1 MPTPRGNAP
10 YRPSSQ
16 ASSRS
21 RRSSAGGD
29 DRKIDDREDRNDN
42 DNHSIS
48 NRSHTSRRSQRG
60 RQSSVA
66 EDDDDVDNR
75 SNHSN
80 HSRYASSHDSRRSG
94 YEDDED
100 GDGRRGAP
108 GDSSSVPV
116 ETLVEHLLAARR
128 ALGTIS
134 QVLRSNELATE
145 ARQLYTSAMVETAQT
160 GFLRNGIRQ
169 QAAILL
175 QIRRGMSK
183 AYDAGRRDFRMLI
196 RTLDAANG
204 QLEHTMEILRATTVA
219 AVFRPA
225 GEAPR
230 NLLDFVDEAGV
241 EALRDAIKQSIA
253 ELQAAQTSFDGDLL
267 RFDTDLRSL
276 NKAMAAAP
284 APPPPLPLEPEDG
297 DGMSSHHHRNDNND
311 NDDEPTESPYPVPH
325 LLATLTQRSHR
336 MARNLASLTRHFDLC
351 VTAVRTTVG
360 GLEMARWKAAMSSGS
375 GQQQQ
380 DQNPVSISGVI
391 AEQEGNNNNN
401 NNAGGEGD
409 ALEPVSSQERAEM
422 IQVVLQDAAEVDDVV
437 ADMAADLHEA
447 EAAFAAVHAHAEA
460 THAASVAT
468 NNALV
473 VLEDIGSR
481 LRSYAAAEAEFADR
495 WANERAVVADRLVD
509 MDELRAFYE
518 GYANA
523 YDTLI
528 LEAERRRTV
537 EAKIQTVWRKARDAV
552 ERLVEADRGER
563 ANFRQEVGEFLPT
576 DLWQDMDRP
585 PKGVELFASMLEV
598 QQRQASGG
606 GGGGGD
612 AAMAAS
618 TASRRGTTKT
628 APPRKRSPRND
639 DEVDGG
645 SVSNSLLGETGTDPG
660 GSSRGVGGSS
670 TRTVLGR

>member
-1 MPTPRGNAP
+1 MPGRRGNVP
-10 YRPSSQ
+10 YRPPSQ

-21 RRSSAGGD
+21 RRSDRRNSSVGGD
-29 DRKIDDREDRNDN
+29 DAN
-42 DNHSIS
+42 DNHSYRS
-48 NRSHTSRRSQRG
+48 HRSHT
-60 RQSSVA
+60 
-66 EDDDDVDNR
+66 DDDAD
-75 SNHSN
+75 N
-80 HSRYASSHDSRRSG
+80 HSRYASSHDSRHSRYDDGTRPGTGASVGSG
-94 YEDDED
+94 
-100 GDGRRGAP
+100 GA
-108 GDSSSVPV
+108 SSTSVVPV

-145 ARQLYTSAMVETAQT
+145 ARQLYTGAMTEAART

-175 QIRRGMSK
+175 QIRRGMSR

-196 RTLDAANG
+196 RTLDAANE

-230 NLLDFVDEAGV
+230 TLLDFVDEAGV

-267 RFDTDLRSL
+267 RFDTDLRAL

-284 APPPPLPLEPEDG
+284 PPPPPLPLVPEDG
-297 DGMSSHHHRNDNND
+297 DSSREMGREDENDG
-311 NDDEPTESPYPVPH
+311 DEPAASPYPVPH

-336 MARNLASLTRHFDLC
+336 MATNLTSLTRHFDLC
-351 VTAVRTTVG
+351 VTAVKTTEG
-360 GLEMARWKAAMSSGS
+360 GLEMARWKAAAGS
-375 GQQQQ
+375 GPPQQ
-380 DQNPVSISGVI
+380 DPVSISGMI
-391 AEQEGNNNNN
+391 AEHEGRGNHDSGD
-401 NNAGGEGD
+401 GGGD
-409 ALEPVSSQERAEM
+409 GAEADKDAHALQPVSPEERAEM
-422 IQVVLQDAAEVDDVV
+422 IQVVLQDAAEVDEVV
-437 ADMAADLHEA
+437 ADMAADLHAA

-460 THAASVAT
+460 THASSVAT
-468 NNALV
+468 GQALA
-473 VLEDIGSR
+473 VLHDIGSR
-481 LRSYAAAEAEFADR
+481 LRSYAAAESEFAAR
-495 WANERAVVADRLVD
+495 WANERAVVADRLAD

-518 GYANA
+518 GYAHA

-552 ERLVEADRGER
+552 ERLVEADRAER

-585 PKGVELFASMLEV
+585 PKGVELFASMLEG
-598 QQRQASGG
+598 QQRQRP
-606 GGGGGD
+606 GGD
-612 AAMAAS
+612 GDDGHGGEAGQGKGQGMAAS
-618 TASRRGTTKT
+618 AASTTSKSAAT
-628 APPRKRSPRND
+628 KAAPQRKRSPRH
-639 DEVDGG
+639 DEADGS
-645 SVSNSLLGETGTDPG
+645 SVSNSLLGETGTDA
-660 GSSRGVGGSS
+660 GGSS
-670 TRTVLGR
+670 TRTVVGR

>member
-1 MPTPRGNAP
+1 MPGPRSNAP
-10 YRPSSQ
+10 YRLSSQ

-21 RRSSAGGD
+21 RRSDRRSISSADGD
-29 DRKIDDREDRNDN
+29 HKEDDDRNDN
-42 DNHSIS
+42 DNQSIS
-48 NRSHTSRRSQRG
+48 NRSHRSHQSQRS
-60 RQSSVA
+60 RQSSIA
-66 EDDDDVDNR
+66 DDDADNR
-75 SNHSN
+75 SN

-94 YEDDED
+94 YDDD
-100 GDGRRGAP
+100 DDGRQTGDP
-108 GDSSSVPV
+108 GNSSTVPV

-145 ARQLYTSAMVETAQT
+145 ARQLYTGAMVEAAQT

-183 AYDAGRRDFRMLI
+183 AYDVGRRDFRMLI

-225 GEAPR
+225 EEEPR

-284 APPPPLPLEPEDG
+284 PPPPPLPLEPEDG
-297 DGMSSHHHRNDNND
+297 DNISSHRND
-311 NDDEPTESPYPVPH
+311 DDEEPTDSPYPVPH

-336 MARNLASLTRHFDLC
+336 MARNLTSLTRHFDLC
-351 VTAVRTTVG
+351 VTAVRTTEG

-375 GQQQQ
+375 GSGQQQQDQ

-391 AEQEGNNNNN
+391 AEQEGNNN
-401 NNAGGEGD
+401 GGGGAD

-460 THAASVAT
+460 THASSVAT
-468 NNALV
+468 NNALA

-481 LRSYAAAEAEFADR
+481 LRSYAAAESEFADR

-598 QQRQASGG
+598 QQQHQQHQQHQRQASG
-606 GGGGGD
+606 D
-612 AAMAAS
+612 AMASS
-618 TASRRGTTKT
+618 TASRRGATKT

-639 DEVDGG
+639 DEADGG